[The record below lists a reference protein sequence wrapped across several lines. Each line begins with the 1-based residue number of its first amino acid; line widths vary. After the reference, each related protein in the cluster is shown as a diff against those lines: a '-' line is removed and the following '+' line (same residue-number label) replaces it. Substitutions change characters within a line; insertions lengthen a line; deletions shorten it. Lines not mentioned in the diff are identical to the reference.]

1 MSAEYPVGSVGSME
15 EAPGSKETLVT
26 ADPWEALRQFTDAR
40 IALGRCGCSMPLATV
55 MELRLAHA
63 RAKDA
68 VHSPLDTEWLQAQL
82 AEIGLPAMALRSA
95 AGTRAQYL
103 ERPDLGRRLDA
114 ASRQALASHRPGAGV
129 DIALIVGDGLSARA
143 IHENAIPFVGRFS
156 ELCAA
161 KTNLRLGPVSVVRN
175 CRVAT
180 GDEIGELLG
189 ARLAVML
196 IGERPGLSSP
206 NSMGIYL
213 THAPRIGASDEA
225 RNCISNIRQ
234 GGMAVAE
241 GVRKLAYLLEE
252 ALHLRASGVALK
264 DRMGTDY
271 LPFQRLASL
280 PK

>member
-1 MSAEYPVGSVGSME
+1 MTTDYRKQSVAPV
-15 EAPGSKETLVT
+15 EAPGLKELLVT
-26 ADPWEALRQFTDAR
+26 ADPWTSLRQFTDAR

-55 MELRLAHA
+55 MDLRLAHA

-68 VHSPLDTEWLQAQL
+68 VHSPLETDRLKAQL
-82 AEIGLPAMALRSA
+82 AELGLPAMTLKSA
-95 AGTRAQYL
+95 AENRGQYL

-114 ASRQALASHRPGAGV
+114 ASSQALALHRPTAGV

-143 IHENAIPFVGRFS
+143 IHENAIPFVGLFS
-156 ELCAA
+156 QLCAA
-161 KTNLRLGPVSVVRN
+161 KTNLRLGPVCVVNN

-189 ARLAVML
+189 ARVTVML

-213 THAPRIGASDEA
+213 THAPRIGVSDEA

-234 GGMAVAE
+234 GGMSVAE

-252 ALHLRASGVALK
+252 ALHLRTSGVALK
-264 DRMGTDY
+264 DRVGVDY
-271 LPFQRLASL
+271 LPFERLARL
-280 PK
+280 PE